1 MASERKKMVNFK
13 SADFVISGQELDTLT
28 PHFFDNDLAY
38 ELQRSGV
45 NINQPAVTSW
55 ADIPIPA
62 EKDKNRNSKQA
73 QNKTESQ
80 AGLKNIED
88 KKTVSW
94 EDGVRSYDN
103 ERGVACSDNSEG
115 VPNSDNNRNVADNEL
130 SDYRTSVETSG
141 HLSLN
146 SLDDKGIRRQLDREA
161 NRNKDKEMASSLIS
175 PQAPVLSTQ
184 ILDNIDI
191 GKLRFLK
198 LVERNKVFP

>member
-1 MASERKKMVNFK
+1 MVNFT

-45 NINQPAVTSW
+45 NINQPSVTSW

-73 QNKTESQ
+73 QAKTESQ
-80 AGLKNIED
+80 SSLKINED

-94 EDGVRSYDN
+94 EDGVGSYDN
-103 ERGVACSDNSEG
+103 ERGLESSDNSKG
-115 VPNSDNNRNVADNEL
+115 VSNSDNNINVPDNDL
-130 SDYRTSVETSG
+130 SDCRTSVETSG

-146 SLDDKGIRRQLDREA
+146 SLDDRGIRRQLDREA

-191 GKLRFLK
+191 GKHGFYS
-198 LVERNKVFP
+198 